1 MTNPDLE
8 EGRNIIQSVNHYSST
23 GNVGVP
29 KVAASFQG
37 DHSVGV
43 SLVHYLYKIFCHQ
56 GLIV

>member
-8 EGRNIIQSVNHYSST
+8 EGRNIIQSVNHCSST

-29 KVAASFQG
+29 KVSVSFQG

-43 SLVHYLYKIFCHQ
+43 SLVHYLYKIFYHR
-56 GLIV
+56 GLTV